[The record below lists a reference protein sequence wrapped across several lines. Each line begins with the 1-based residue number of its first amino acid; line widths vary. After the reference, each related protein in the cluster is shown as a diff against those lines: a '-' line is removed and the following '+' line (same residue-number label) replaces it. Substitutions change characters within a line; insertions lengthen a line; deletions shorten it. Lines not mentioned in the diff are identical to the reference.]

1 MTGFDSQ
8 VFLIVQ
14 ERDHFDDFRA
24 DDGTVMP
31 LIYLVVD
38 GFEYWMPP
46 EYDLLLSFEPIA
58 NSVSTRVT
66 DHGAIKF
73 TGRYEGGSLELSPE
87 QYETVRVGPRPEDV
101 LVVEL
106 PEDTVSLD
114 SLVEVQGLLD

>member
-14 ERDHFDDFRA
+14 ERERFDDFRA
-24 DDGTVMP
+24 DDDAAMP
-31 LIYLVVD
+31 LIYLVSE

-58 NSVSTRVT
+58 NSASERVT
-66 DHGAIKF
+66 DHGAIKL
-73 TGRYEGGSLELSPE
+73 TVRYEEGGLELSPE
-87 QYETVRVGPRPEDV
+87 QYETVRVGPRPEDI

-106 PEDTVSLD
+106 PEETVSLD
-114 SLVEVQGLLD
+114 SLVEV